1 MGISRYPLADVFEPR
16 GTSLHKTHNSS
27 TIIANPSDPWKQKGN
42 GKENDHPIRQF
53 YLTELWYWPSDVEI
67 ANSEAIAKALPL

>member
-1 MGISRYPLADVFEPR
+1 METEL
-16 GTSLHKTHNSS
+16 
-27 TIIANPSDPWKQKGN
+27 KGN
-42 GKENDHPIRQF
+42 GNGNDHPIRQF